1 MMCITKDEGVICVTT
16 AAATGPY
23 CGSVIVEALAKSRT
37 WVAFVLGDRRVVGAG
52 SAGTA
57 ARFMRAAVAPGV
69 RRGCTV
75 GVPSPDVPEAVMARR
90 QPAVC
95 ARGKR

>member
-1 MMCITKDEGVICVTT
+1 MTCITKGEGVICVTT

-23 CGSVIVEALAKSRT
+23 YGSVIVEALAKSC
-37 WVAFVLGDRRVVGAG
+37 VAFVLGDRRVVGAG

-57 ARFMRAAVAPGV
+57 ARCMRAAVAPSI